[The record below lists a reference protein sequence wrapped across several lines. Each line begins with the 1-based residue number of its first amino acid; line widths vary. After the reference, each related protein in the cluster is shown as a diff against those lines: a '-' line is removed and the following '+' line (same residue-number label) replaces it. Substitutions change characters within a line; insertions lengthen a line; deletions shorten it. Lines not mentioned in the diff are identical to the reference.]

1 MAEEGTAEL
10 GTAYEGAKDDIN
22 DKLVLDLAW
31 ERQQKKTFTAW
42 CNSHLRKVGVKIN
55 ELDQDFRDGSSLLR
69 LLELISGDKVPPAE
83 KRGKMRVHK
92 IANVNK
98 ALKFISEHGV
108 KLAGIGAE
116 EIVDGNLKMT
126 LGMIWTIILR
136 FAIQDISV
144 EELSAKEGL
153 LLWCQRKT
161 APYKNVNVNNFHI
174 SFKDG
179 LAFCALIHRHRPD
192 LIDYDSLKKGNDMDN
207 LNLAF
212 EVAEKHLDI
221 PKMLDAE
228 DIVATPKPD
237 ERAIMTYVS
246 SYYHAFSSSAQAEQA
261 AKRIGQ
267 VLDVNKE
274 NEKMMED
281 YEQMA
286 TTLLEWIA
294 STMPWVEDRTPETTL
309 PETQSRLEEF
319 RQYSTVTKPPKAQ
332 EKGELETHFHTLQTK
347 LRLSNRPAY
356 VPSEGKLVSDVN
368 TSWKN
373 LEAGEKQKQ
382 EFLMSELHRLQ
393 RLEHLA
399 AKFEHKVGNTEKW
412 ADGKDEKLSR
422 NDDIESANLA
432 EILALD
438 KIHDTFE
445 SDLEAAN
452 SRITLLETIAAELR
466 DLNYVNSENVD
477 ARLQGVRDT
486 FTNLKQ
492 MSDDRKARIQEA
504 IASQQNLD
512 SIRLDYAKRAATFNN
527 WMDNTLDDLAET
539 EVCSSIT
546 DVEALQAKHEEFKTG
561 DLQEANVKYDE
572 LNGLVTTMAEMGS
585 SENPYTALSPQAV
598 YDKWCSVLDA
608 VPQYEANLNV
618 ELEKQQGN
626 EELRVA
632 FAEKANVVGA
642 YIEER
647 STALAELSMEGKG
660 TMEEQLEA
668 MKAFQEETVAYQ
680 PEIDAAESANQ
691 ALENAI
697 VFDNPHTQYS
707 MDSIRSSWALL
718 MAAIN
723 RATNETQNQILIR
736 DSKGLSEAQL
746 QEYRQS
752 FNHFDKDKSG
762 QLDKNEFRA
771 CLLSLGY
778 KLGNDPMA
786 DPVYDKIWGDIDPN
800 ETGYVSFEA
809 FVQFMSKE
817 MVDEDSADQV
827 MASFKILAG
836 EKAYITADEL
846 RRELPGE
853 QAEYCIVRMAPY
865 TGPDAPEGALDYMSF
880 STALYGQSEL

>member
-1 MAEEGTAEL
+1 MADDL
-10 GTAYEGAKDDIN
+10 GTAYQGKDDIN

-55 ELDQDFRDGSSLLR
+55 ELDQDFRDGINLLR

-83 KRGKMRVHK
+83 RRGKMRVHK

-98 ALKFISEHGV
+98 ALQFIAEHGV

-144 EELSAKEGL
+144 EEMSAKEGL

-161 APYKNVNVNNFHI
+161 APYKNVNVQNFHM

-192 LIDYDSLKKGNDMDN
+192 LIDYESLKKGNDMEN

-228 DIVATPKPD
+228 DIVGTPKPD

-274 NEKMMED
+274 NEKMMEE

-286 TTLLEWIA
+286 TSLLEWIA
-294 STMPWVEDRTPETTL
+294 QTMPWLEDRTPENTL
-309 PETQSRLEEF
+309 PDTQARLEEF
-319 RQYSTVTKPPKAQ
+319 RQYSTTTKPPKAQ

-356 VPSEGKLVSDVN
+356 VPSEGKLVSDV
-368 TSWKN
+368 SAAWKQ
-373 LEAGEKQKQ
+373 LEAGEKAKQ
-382 EFLMSELHRLQ
+382 EFLMSELRRLQ

-399 AKFEHKVGNTEKW
+399 AKFEHKVANIEKW
-412 ADGKDEKLSR
+412 TQGQEERLTR
-422 NDDIESANLA
+422 TDDIENANLA

-438 KIHDTFE
+438 KIHDTYE
-445 SDLEAAN
+445 SDLQAEISRTDMLEA
-452 SRITLLETIAAELR
+452 IATELSN
-466 DLNYVNSENVD
+466 LNYWKIDDVN
-477 ARLQGVRDT
+477 ARLHGVKGT
-486 FTNLKQ
+486 FDNLKTL
-492 MSDDRKARIQEA
+492 SSDRKAKIQEA
-504 IASQQNLD
+504 IAAQQQLD
-512 SIRLDYAKRAATFNN
+512 GLRLDYAKKAATFNN

-539 EVCSSIT
+539 SVCSNIA
-546 DVEALQAKHEEFKTG
+546 DVEQLQAKHEQFKAE
-561 DLQEANVKYDE
+561 DLQNANAQYDE
-572 LNGLVTTMAEMGS
+572 LNALVTTMAEMGS
-585 SENPYTALSPQAV
+585 SDNPYTTHTAQSV
-598 YDKWCSVLDA
+598 YEKWCSVLDA
-608 VPQYEANLNV
+608 VPAYEENLNQ
-618 ELEKQQGN
+618 ELEKQQN
-626 EELRVA
+626 HEALRVA
-632 FAEKANVVGA
+632 FAEKANAVGA
-642 YIEER
+642 YIEQR
-647 STALAELSMEGKG
+647 SAELAELSIEGKG

-668 MKAFQEETVAYQ
+668 MKAFQTETTAYQ
-680 PEIDAAESANQ
+680 PEIEATEAANQ
-691 ALENAI
+691 ALEAAI
-697 VFDNPHTQYS
+697 VFDNPHTQYT
-707 MDSIRSSWALL
+707 MDSVRSSWALL
-718 MAAIN
+718 LAAIN
-723 RATNETQNQILIR
+723 RALNETQNQILIR
-736 DSKGLSEAQL
+736 DSKGLSESQL
-746 QEYRQS
+746 SEYRQS

-778 KLGNDPMA
+778 KLGNDPTA

-800 ETGYVSFEA
+800 ESGYVSFEA

-827 MASFKILAG
+827 MASFKVLAG
-836 EKAYITADEL
+836 EKPYITADEL
-846 RRELPGE
+846 RRELPAE
-853 QAEYCIVRMAPY
+853 QAEYCIQRMAPY
-865 TGPDAPEGALDYMSF
+865 SGPDAVEGALDYMSF